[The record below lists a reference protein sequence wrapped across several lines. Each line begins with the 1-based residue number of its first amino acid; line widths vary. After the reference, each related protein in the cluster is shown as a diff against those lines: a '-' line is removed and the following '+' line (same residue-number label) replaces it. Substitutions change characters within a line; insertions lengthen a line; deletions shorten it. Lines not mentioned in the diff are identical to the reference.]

1 MKVFILMPLAE
12 QRGGAELMLRNLM
25 QEGDS
30 LAVCWRV
37 VFLQDGPMVA
47 QFEALGIEATVVRAG
62 RLREGHRFTAAIG
75 RIALMARRERAD
87 LIFGWMTSA
96 HLYGSLAALLSG
108 IPSLWYQLGMPDR
121 RNWMDRAA
129 TMLPSGGILTCS
141 RAVARAQGSLPPH
154 RPTRVVYPGVELTR
168 FDPALLPTPLEARR
182 RLGLPARG
190 PLIGIVGRLQQW
202 KGMHVLVEAMSTVRR
217 SYPDA
222 HCVVVGGKHALEPD
236 YPAYLEGRIAA
247 LGLGDRV
254 LLAGLQ
260 QNAPEWMQAMD
271 IVVHASDREPF
282 GIVIIEAMALGKPVI
297 AGDDGGPTEIVT
309 NGVTGLLA
317 PYGNAA
323 ALASSILQ
331 YLDNPELS
339 RRVGAAAR
347 ERALQFSTR
356 SFARSFLRA
365 TRGLLRTSAE

>member
-1 MKVFILMPLAE
+1 MKVFIVMPLAE
-12 QRGGAELMLRNLM
+12 QRGGAELMLRHLM

-37 VFLQDGPMVA
+37 VFLQEGPMVA
-47 QFEALGIEATVVRAG
+47 QLEALGIQATVVRAG
-62 RLREGHRFTAAIG
+62 RLREGHRFTAAIV
-75 RIALMARRERAD
+75 RIASMARSEHAD

-96 HLYGSLAALLSG
+96 HLYGSFAALLSG
-108 IPSLWYQLGMPDR
+108 IPSLWYQLGMPGR

-141 RAVARAQGSLPPH
+141 RAAARAQGSLPPC

-190 PLIGIVGRLQQW
+190 PLIGIIGRLQRW
-202 KGMHVLVEAMSTVRR
+202 KGMHVLVDAMSIVRR
-217 SYPDA
+217 WYPDA

-247 LGLGDRV
+247 LGLGDWV

-260 QNAPEWMQAMD
+260 QNVAEWMQAMD

-282 GIVIIEAMALGKPVI
+282 GIVIIEAMALGKPVV

-309 NGVTGLLA
+309 NGVTGLLT
-317 PYGNAA
+317 PYGNAV
-323 ALASSILQ
+323 ALASAILR
-331 YLDNPELS
+331 YLNDQEFA
-339 RRVGAAAR
+339 RGVGTSAR
-347 ERALQFSTR
+347 ERALEF
-356 SFARSFLRA
+356 
-365 TRGLLRTSAE
+365 SAESYARNFAAAIRELSRY